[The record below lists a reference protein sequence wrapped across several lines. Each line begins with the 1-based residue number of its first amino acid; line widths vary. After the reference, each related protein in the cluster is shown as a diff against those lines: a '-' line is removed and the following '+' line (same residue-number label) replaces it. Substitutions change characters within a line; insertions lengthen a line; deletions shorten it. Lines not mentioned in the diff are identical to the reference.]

1 MIKSNIRYS
10 PKNSSDLVEKL
21 GTDRVIDYKTEDY
34 VVEAIQRETD
44 NHGVDVVFDTIGGK
58 TLQQSFDILRFFGR
72 PVSIVDIEMSQSLLA
87 AWDRNLC
94 AHFVSNPVNSAKRH
108 TLRQLIEREQLQPVI
123 ASIMLWQQVSQAI
136 QQLEQGDTTGKIALD
151 FADRSFIYLTY
162 LHTYRSA

>member
-87 AWDRNLC
+87 AWDRNLS
-94 AHFVSNPVNSAKRH
+94 AHFVFNPVNSAK
-108 TLRQLIEREQLQPVI
+108 LEALKQLIEREQLKPVI
-123 ASIMLWQQVSQAI
+123 DSIMPWQQVAQAI
-136 QQLEQGDTTGKIALD
+136 QRLEQGGTRGKIVLD
-151 FADRSFIYLTY
+151 FSDNA
-162 LHTYRSA
+162 